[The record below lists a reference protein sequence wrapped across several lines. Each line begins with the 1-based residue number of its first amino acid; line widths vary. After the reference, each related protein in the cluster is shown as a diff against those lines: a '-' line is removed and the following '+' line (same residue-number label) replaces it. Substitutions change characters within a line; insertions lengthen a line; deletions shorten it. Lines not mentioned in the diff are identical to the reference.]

1 MQSVNYARGYVEISL
16 DAIEHNIDAM
26 RRRLNSETKMM
37 LIIKADGY
45 GHGAIPIAKIFEELE
60 YIWGYGVAT
69 LDEGVVLRNAG
80 IKKPIL
86 ILGCVFPEQY
96 MELLLH
102 DLRVN
107 VYNEEMAIELSKKAK
122 LLNQTVYMHIKID
135 SGMSRLGF
143 VNELETLNIIERI
156 SNLAYVELEGIFTHF
171 SKADETDKT
180 YSESQYRTFTNI
192 IAELEERNIHFTYK
206 HCCNSAGIIDLPKY
220 QLDMVRAGIS
230 LYGLYPSDEVVYENV
245 ALEPVMSF
253 VTRVASVKR
262 FAKGTCIS
270 YGGTFVA
277 DKDMMVATIPIGY
290 ADGYARGLSNKGYVL
305 IHGKKAP
312 ILGRVCM
319 DQFMVD
325 VTHIGDVV
333 FQTPVTLF
341 GVNKQEQLPVEVL
354 SEISGKFNYE
364 FVCGISKRIPRIYTK
379 NKEII
384 EQIDYFA

>member
-1 MQSVNYARGYVEISL
+1 MQSVSYARGYAEISL
-16 DAIEHNIDAM
+16 DAIEHNIEAM
-26 RRRLNSETKMM
+26 RRKLDSETKMM
-37 LIIKADGY
+37 LVIKADGY
-45 GHGAIPIAKIFEELE
+45 GHGAIPIAKTFEALE

-107 VYNEEMAIELSKKAK
+107 VYNEEMAVELSKKAK
-122 LLNQTVYMHIKID
+122 LINQTAYMHIKID

-143 VNELETLNIIERI
+143 ANEPETLNIIERI
-156 SNLAYVELEGIFTHF
+156 SNLAHVDLEGIFTHF
-171 SKADETDKT
+171 SKADEEDKT

-192 IAELEERNIHFTYK
+192 IAGLEDRNIHFAYK

-245 ALEPVMSF
+245 ALEPAMSF

-277 DKDMMVATIPIGY
+277 EKDMIVATIPIGY

-325 VTHIGDVV
+325 ITHIEDVV

-341 GVNKQEQLPVEVL
+341 GVNNQEHLPVEVL